1 MNTQATSRT
10 FIIQVELVPGF
21 WVNYWGNGFP
31 FSFENAKHA
40 GEILERYK
48 ASEPDQTFRVASLEG

>member
-1 MNTQATSRT
+1 MNTQTTSRT

-21 WVNYWGNGFP
+21 WVNYWDNGFP
-31 FSFENAKHA
+31 FSFESAKHA

-48 ASEPDQTFRVASLEG
+48 ASEPGQTFRVASLEG